1 MNNLTKNFSFLYE
14 LSTKNNYI
22 LDICEKI
29 CTIEESISNNKNN
42 SNGNEF
48 RQILECILSIYLIE
62 KLHKNIEE
70 IQQLELAKKIDL
82 VKTYQTD
89 AGHLYFLLDNV
100 RISANKQVHTFSNSM
115 SNYKYSIVDNIHT
128 LKQIHAIICIL
139 FNLIYD
145 DIPTSNDFNEELY
158 YNFYDNK
165 EKYKLASNIYKKD
178 KLFVNHDIN
187 INKTSIETYLKIPN
201 AKLWIPIYQRK
212 YEWSSENIDDLWLD
226 IKKRAEDGNSHYFGT
241 IAQKQENRLNN
252 TQKESIKIIDGQQR
266 LTTTILL
273 VCAARDILIHDYDVS
288 INDVSWLKEIYEQ
301 YNEFDEYVIN
311 PGGTQEN
318 NDAFRQVTKLQL
330 NKNKIE
336 EKWINFEKNNNKYF
350 KNYFLLLEKFKEL
363 NNRNKILEYV
373 DVFLKNFQVAE
384 INLDLNKFSNKSEL
398 EIFNNLNSKGVSL
411 SKNDLLKNFI
421 FNICND
427 DVLNKHETDI
437 VREYNSFLQEF
448 NDNEKTL
455 SKFYELIADLFY
467 EEDLPK
473 NENKQ
478 TEIIKESILKFLN
491 IKSTYEVENIED
503 YYKIINKL
511 SSYIKIY
518 YDILDN
524 KTTNN
529 SYFTKF
535 FNIQKIINLIQ
546 DSKKRRLFMYFIF
559 VLKLFFEKQQNN
571 ITIDRDSDLKNL
583 NIDCKL
589 IQNLFLEIAKYIIR
603 TQIVTQQ
610 GDSNI
615 KRMLKQICFKILDEN
630 YLEYSL
636 EQIVNKIIQ
645 EINEIYKN
653 DNYSH
658 NAFILKLENNTS
670 HTAITPLLMLTEY
683 VMHGSIFGGGEIV
696 DRDDKS
702 IEHILPQKYEKW
714 LEEANKTDDK
724 DYIQKVESYK
734 EKIGNYLILSKS
746 KNSAAKN
753 ELFNYK
759 NQNIYKNLVS
769 KLYHNNEY
777 DDIDIS
783 RKNKWT
789 FEDIDKR
796 TNALI
801 DYIKKY
807 VITQ

>member
-1 MNNLTKNFSFLYE
+1 MNNLTKNFSFLDE
-14 LSTKNNYI
+14 LSTKNKFI

-29 CTIEESISNNKNN
+29 CSIEETISNNKNN
-42 SNGNEF
+42 LNGNEF
-48 RQILECILSIYLIE
+48 RQILECILSVYLIE

-70 IQQLELAKKIDL
+70 INQLEITKKIDL

-89 AGHLYFLLDNV
+89 TGHLYFLLDNV

-115 SNYKYSIVDNIHT
+115 SNYKYSIVDSIHT

-139 FNLIYD
+139 FNLIYNN
-145 DIPTSNDFNEELY
+145 IPTSNDFNEELY
-158 YNFYDNK
+158 YNFHDNK

-178 KLFVNHDIN
+178 KLLVNHDIN

-212 YEWSSENIDDLWLD
+212 YEWSFENIEDLWQD
-226 IKKRAEDGNSHYFGT
+226 IKKRTEDGNSHYFGT

-252 TQKESIKIIDGQQR
+252 SQKESIKIIDGQQR

-273 VCAARDILIHDYDVS
+273 VCAARDILIHDYDVN
-288 INDVSWLKEIYEQ
+288 IQDVEWLKEMYEQ
-301 YNEFDEYVIN
+301 YKEFDEYVIN
-311 PGGTQEN
+311 PGGTHEN
-318 NDAFRQVTKLQL
+318 NEAFRQVTKLQL

-336 EKWINFEKNNNKYF
+336 EKWENFEKNNNKYF

-411 SKNDLLKNFI
+411 NKIDLLKNFI
-421 FNICND
+421 FNFCND
-427 DVLNKHETDI
+427 DILNKHETDI
-437 VREYNSFLQEF
+437 VRKYNSFLQDF
-448 NDNEKTL
+448 RDNEKTL

-467 EEDLPK
+467 ENDLPK

-478 TEIIKESILKFLN
+478 IDIIKESILKFLN
-491 IKSTYEVENIED
+491 INPMYEITKIDD
-503 YYKIINKL
+503 YYSIINKL

-518 YDILDN
+518 YDVVEN
-524 KTTNN
+524 NCTNN

-559 VLKLFFEKQQNN
+559 VLKLFFEKLNN
-571 ITIDRDSDLKNL
+571 ITIDRDSDLKNIY
-583 NIDCKL
+583 IDYKL
-589 IQNLFLEIAKYIIR
+589 IQKLFLEIAKYIIR

-615 KRMLKQICFKILDEN
+615 KRMLKQICFKILSKN
-630 YLEYSL
+630 YWEYSL

-658 NAFILKLENNTS
+658 NTFILKLENNTS

-683 VMHGSIFGGGEIV
+683 IMHGSIFGGGEIV

-702 IEHILPQKYEKW
+702 IEHILPQKYDKW
-714 LEEANKTDDK
+714 LEETNKINDE

-759 NQNIYKNLVS
+759 NQNIYKNLTS
-769 KLYHNNEY
+769 KLYCNNEY
-777 DDIDIS
+777 EDIDIS
-783 RKNKWT
+783 RKNQWT

-801 DYIKKY
+801 NYIKKY

>member
-22 LDICEKI
+22 LDICEII
-29 CTIEESISNNKNN
+29 CTIEESISNNKKNL
-42 SNGNEF
+42 NGNEF
-48 RQILECILSIYLIE
+48 RQILECVSSIYLIE

-70 IQQLELAKKIDL
+70 IKQLEFAKKIDL
-82 VKTYQTD
+82 VKTYQNDT
-89 AGHLYFLLDNV
+89 GHLYFLLDNV
-100 RISANKQVHTFSNSM
+100 RISANKQVHTFSKSM

-158 YNFYDNK
+158 YNFHDNK
-165 EKYKLASNIYKKD
+165 EEYKLASNIYKKD

-226 IKKRAEDGNSHYFGT
+226 IEKRAEDGNSHYFGT

-288 INDVSWLKEIYEQ
+288 INDVLWLKEMYKQ
-301 YNEFDEYVIN
+301 YKEFDEYVIN

-318 NDAFRQVTKLQL
+318 NEAFRQVTKLQL
-330 NKNKIE
+330 DKNKIE

-350 KNYFLLLEKFKEL
+350 KNYFLLLEKFRAL

-384 INLDLNKFSNKSEL
+384 INLDLHKFSNKSEL

-630 YLEYSL
+630 YSEYSL

-683 VMHGSIFGGGEIV
+683 IMHGSIFGGGEIV